1 MEIGGPGTLNQSLLR
16 SAGRGNCS
24 AGLCCT
30 GKCIS
35 RFYDFVQKWRNCKT
49 FQCWQPRGFCRY
61 ESGAGKSQL
70 QPVIDRVFEFEHAVE
85 AWRYFESQQHTGKV
99 VITMN

>member
-1 MEIGGPGTLNQSLLR
+1 AMNRAL
-16 SAGRGNCS
+16 
-24 AGLCCT
+24 
-30 GKCIS
+30 
-35 RFYDFVQKWRNCKT
+35 V
-49 FQCWQPRGFCRY
+49 
-61 ESGAGKSQL
+61 KSQL